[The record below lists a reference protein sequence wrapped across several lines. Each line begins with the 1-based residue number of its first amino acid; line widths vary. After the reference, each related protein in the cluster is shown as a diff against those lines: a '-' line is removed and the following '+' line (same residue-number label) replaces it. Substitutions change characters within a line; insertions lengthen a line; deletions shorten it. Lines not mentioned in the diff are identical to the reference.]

1 MYKIYKLSLHS
12 AIDYAAEELK
22 KYLRMMMVECPEI
35 DIVYDP
41 GATEG
46 FRLGLMQQLG
56 LDVSDAEDPALD
68 DILYIDTDVTGGIIA
83 GDNPRS
89 VLLATYEYLRQNGC
103 RWLFP
108 GVDGEFIPEVEGLK
122 PVRLRHVPSCR
133 FRGQCNE
140 GAEYQQDMLEA
151 IEFTPKVGMNVF
163 MQEFK
168 VPVYYR
174 FFYYHQM
181 NEENRP
187 PEPVSKRT
195 IIQWKRMCES
205 EIAKRGLQY
214 HDMGHGWT
222 ADSFGIDSSLYMMD
236 GNNDEKITPEQRKC
250 LALVRGER
258 KVVHNRPNHTQVCM
272 SNPEVRERMVQYAA
286 DYAQSH
292 TNVDYLHFW
301 LGDAINHHCECENCL
316 AKTPSDWYMDILN
329 DLDAELTARGLATKI
344 VFIAYTDTVWAPLQ
358 ERIRNSERFTL
369 LYAPISR
376 SYTQPLTGDAT
387 GGVTKPYAR
396 NKNVMPKTP
405 ADTFAYFNKWKEM
418 WDGAIVAYEYHF
430 WKHFVFDVSG
440 IRLAPI
446 INEDVRGYKRIGIN
460 GIIEDGS
467 QRAFFP
473 TGFNFYVYAR
483 TLYDQTLTVRQLA
496 EEYFSCAFGEDWKAF
511 YGYLEEIAEVFPHT
525 YMEGEASSDTKKCI
539 YYNPDMAQTF
549 ARVREVT
556 ARGRELIRAHYD
568 MPYRVQTVSVR
579 LLELHAK
586 YCELIADA
594 LALKCQGKDRESL
607 AALDI
612 ARIELGKSEAAFQ
625 TVYDHHLQFNS
636 LTNILKMV
644 TRTEEPQIY
653 N

>member
-22 KYLRMMMVECPEI
+22 KYLQMMMLSCPEI

-41 GATEG
+41 EATAG

-56 LDVSDAEDPALD
+56 LDVSDVEDTDLD
-68 DILYIDTDVTGGIIA
+68 DILYISADAAGGVIA

-89 VLLATYEYLRQNGC
+89 VLLATYEYLRQQGC

-108 GVDGEFIPEVEGLK
+108 GVDGEFIPEIEGLQ
-122 PVRLRHVPSCR
+122 PVQLRRVPDCR

-174 FFYYHQM
+174 FYYQHIM

-187 PEPVSKRT
+187 AEEVSGRE
-195 IIQWKRMCES
+195 IRQWKRMCEA

-222 ADSFGIDSSLYMMD
+222 ADSFGIDSALYTMD
-236 GNNDEKITPEQRKC
+236 GDNDAKITPEQRQY
-250 LALVRGER
+250 LAMVKGER
-258 KVVHNRPNHTQVCM
+258 KIVHNRPNHTQACM
-272 SNPEVRERMVQYAA
+272 SNPEARAKIVQYAA
-286 DYAQSH
+286 DYAQKH
-292 TNVDYLHFW
+292 TNVDYLHLW
-301 LGDAINHHCECENCL
+301 LADAINHHCECEACQ

-329 DLDAELTARGLATKI
+329 ALDDELTARGLDTKI
-344 VFIAYTDTVWAPLQ
+344 VFISYTDTVWAPLK
-358 ERIRNSERFTL
+358 ERIRNPKRFTL
-369 LYAPISR
+369 LFAPISR

-387 GGVTKPYAR
+387 GGVTKPYER
-396 NKNVMPKTP
+396 NKCVMPKTP
-405 ADTFAYFNKWKEM
+405 ADTFAYFNVWKEQ
-418 WDGAIVAYEYHF
+418 WKGANVAYEYHF
-430 WKHFVFDVSG
+430 WKHFVFDVGGVS
-440 IRLAPI
+440 LAPI
-446 INEDVRGYKRIGIN
+446 INEDIRGYKRIGVN

-483 TLYDQTLTVRQLA
+483 TLYDNSLTTEELA
-496 EEYFSCAFGEDWKAF
+496 EEYFSCAFGADWRDF
-511 YGYLEEIAEVFPHT
+511 YNYLQEISDTFSHT
-525 YMEGEASSDTKKCI
+525 YMEGEKSSDPKKCI
-539 YYNPDMAQTF
+539 YYNPDMAAQF

-556 ARGRELIRAHYD
+556 AKGRELIKAHYT
-568 MPYRVQTVSVR
+568 MPHRVQTMSVR
-579 LLELHAK
+579 VLELHAK
-586 YCELIADA
+586 YCEMISDA
-594 LALKCQGKDRESL
+594 LALKCQGKDQESL
-607 AALDI
+607 QALNV
-612 ARIELGKSEAAFQ
+612 ARIECGKYEAAFQ
-625 TVYDHHLQFNS
+625 TVYDHHSQFNS